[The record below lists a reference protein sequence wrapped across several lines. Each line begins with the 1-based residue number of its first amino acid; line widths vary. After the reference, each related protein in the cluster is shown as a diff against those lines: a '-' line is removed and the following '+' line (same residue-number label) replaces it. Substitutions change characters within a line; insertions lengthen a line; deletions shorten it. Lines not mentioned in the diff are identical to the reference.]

1 MFGGGGFRRPR
12 PRVAD
17 PLAVPNP
24 AARGGDTR
32 GIALPPPSGLNPSNV
47 LPVDALVL

>member
-1 MFGGGGFRRPR
+1 M
-12 PRVAD
+12 AD

-32 GIALPPPSGLNPSNV
+32 GIVLPPSGLNPSNV
-47 LPVDALVL
+47 LPVDALFVDAFECPC